1 MTRIIT
7 PPQTMPG
14 LLIIGMLLSA
24 KAGFQIYAIWHR
36 VDRYYENKCGKGMR
50 V

>member
-1 MTRIIT
+1 MTSICAA
-7 PPQTMPG
+7 PQTMPG
-14 LLIIGMLLSA
+14 LLIVGALLSA

-36 VDRYYENKCGKGMR
+36 VDRYYENKCAKGFM